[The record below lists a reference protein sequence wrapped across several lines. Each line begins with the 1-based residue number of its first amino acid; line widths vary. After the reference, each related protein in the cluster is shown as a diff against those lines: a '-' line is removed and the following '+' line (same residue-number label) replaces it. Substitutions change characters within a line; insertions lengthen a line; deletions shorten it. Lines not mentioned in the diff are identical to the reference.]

1 MGNGN
6 HSSEIVSGE
15 PEIFSQLRSFEGE
28 PVEFWPKYLSG
39 LIALAKAERGG
50 ILIRNQ
56 REGWKPIVVQ
66 PQGAKILDDLNRSA
80 HEFDQDVKLS
90 TRNGVMASPVMVG
103 EEATGHRALI
113 NLTPEGSNT
122 QALALLY
129 LPEKEALSLADV
141 LVRLGL
147 AREIATSYSLQRR
160 LSRAEDSAGSF
171 ASILDLLQVM
181 DARQRYLEAAMTL
194 CNEVAARFRCDRVS
208 LGFLVNNQVRLQA
221 ISHTEKIEKKM
232 EAVLS
237 LEEVMEEALDQDEEV
252 MIPSQ
257 PGSDTVVRCH
267 NKFAGGEGSINLA
280 SIPMRR
286 VGEPEGVLTLERS
299 GDEFSET
306 EMQTLRALCD
316 QVVTRLEEL
325 RKRDRWMGARAWATI
340 REKASGLVGVEN
352 TGWKLLSLII
362 ALGLCIL
369 VFGGSNYRVEAPFI
383 LKSDT
388 LAQVPASFDGYIEQV
403 HFHVGDQVPSGEP
416 LLDLDQKELLLQ
428 EASERAELLRHRSDA
443 QRAQAEG
450 ELAKMRS
457 AQAMADQSEARIEM
471 IEYRLEQSVLSSPF
485 DGVVVEGDLRERIGA
500 PVKQGE
506 VLLKIAQLDRLFAE
520 GKVHERNINYL
531 DQGAS
536 GEIAFASRPNERFP
550 VILERIEPL
559 AMPEEEGNMFVI
571 RCQLK
576 GPVPD
581 WWRPGMSG
589 LCKIDSERRSYLWML
604 THRTVEY
611 LRMKLWW

>member
-1 MGNGN
+1 MANGSN
-6 HSSEIVSGE
+6 SSDTISGI
-15 PEIFSQLRSFEGE
+15 PETFTRLRSFEGE
-28 PVEFWPKYLSG
+28 PGEFWPKFLCG
-39 LIALAKAERGG
+39 LVDLAKAGSGG
-50 ILIRNQ
+50 ILIRN
-56 REGWKPIVVQ
+56 RSEEWKPIAVQ
-66 PQGAKILDDLNRSA
+66 PKGVKILDNVSLEGHDFN
-80 HEFDQDVKLS
+80 EDVKLGV
-90 TRNGVMASPVMVG
+90 RNGVTARSI
-103 EEATGHRALI
+103 EEGKRETAHRVLVD
-113 NLTPEGSNT
+113 LTPEGSNT

-129 LPEKEALSLADV
+129 LPEKEATSLADV

-147 AREIATSYSLQRR
+147 AREIATSYSLKRR
-160 LSRAEDSAGSF
+160 LSRAEDSVGSF

-252 MIPSQ
+252 MIPAQ
-257 PGSDTVVRCH
+257 PGSDTVIRCH
-267 NKFAGGEGSINLA
+267 NKFASGEGGIKIA
-280 SIPMRR
+280 SIPMRH

-299 GDEFSET
+299 GDEFNEA

-340 REKASGLVGVEN
+340 REKASKLVGVDN

-388 LAQVPASFDGYIEQV
+388 LAQIPASFDGYIERV

-428 EASERAELLRHRSDA
+428 EASERAELRRHRSDA

-531 DQGAS
+531 DQGAI
-536 GEIAFASRPNERFP
+536 GEIAFASRPDERFP

-576 GPVPD
+576 GSVPD

-589 LCKIDSERRSYLWML
+589 LCKIESERRSYLWML
-604 THRTVEY
+604 THRTMEY

>member
-1 MGNGN
+1 MANGN

-15 PEIFSQLRSFEGE
+15 LETFARLRSFEGE
-28 PVEFWPKYLSG
+28 PVEFWPRYLSG

-50 ILIRNQ
+50 ILIRN
-56 REGWKPIVVQ
+56 RAEGWKPIVVQ
-66 PQGAKILDDLNRSA
+66 PKGAKILDEQNRPD
-80 HEFDQDVKLS
+80 HDFEEDVKLS
-90 TRNGVMASPVMVG
+90 IRNGVMASPVMVG
-103 EEATGHRALI
+103 EEATARRVVI

-129 LPEKEALSLADV
+129 LPEKEAISLADV

-160 LSRAEDSAGSF
+160 LSRAEDSVGSF

-252 MIPSQ
+252 MIPAQ
-257 PGSDTVVRCH
+257 PGSDTVIRCH
-267 NKFAGGEGSINLA
+267 NKFAGGEGGINIA
-280 SIPMRR
+280 SIPMRHA
-286 VGEPEGVLTLERS
+286 GEPEGVLTLERS
-299 GDEFSET
+299 GDEFNET

-325 RKRDRWMGARAWATI
+325 RKRDRWMGARAWAAI
-340 REKASGLVGVEN
+340 REKVSKLVGVDN
-352 TGWKLLSLII
+352 TGWKLLSLIM
-362 ALGLCIL
+362 AFGLCIL

-388 LAQVPASFDGYIEQV
+388 LAQIPASFDGYIERV

-428 EASERAELLRHRSDA
+428 EASERAELRRHRSDA

-536 GEIAFASRPNERFP
+536 GEIAFASRPDERFP

-571 RCQLK
+571 RCQLE
-576 GPVPD
+576 GSVPD

-589 LCKIDSERRSYLWML
+589 LCKIESDRRSYLWML

>member
-1 MGNGN
+1 MAKGSN
-6 HSSEIVSGE
+6 SCDTISGI
-15 PEIFSQLRSFEGE
+15 PETFARLRSFEGE
-28 PVEFWPKYLSG
+28 PGEFWPKFLSG
-39 LIALAKAERGG
+39 LIDLAKAGSGG
-50 ILIRNQ
+50 ILIRNSS
-56 REGWKPIVVQ
+56 EDWKSIAVQ
-66 PQGAKILDDLNRSA
+66 PKGLKILDNVNLAGHDFN
-80 HEFDQDVKLS
+80 EDVKLGV
-90 TRNGVMASPVMVG
+90 RNGVTARSI
-103 EEATGHRALI
+103 EEGKRETAHRVLVD
-113 NLTPEGSNT
+113 LTPEGSNT
-122 QALALLY
+122 QALALLF
-129 LPEKEALSLADV
+129 LPEQEAISLTDV
-141 LVRLGL
+141 MIRLDL
-147 AREIATSYSLQRR
+147 AREIAASYSLQRR
-160 LSRAEDSAGSF
+160 LSRAEVSVGSF
-171 ASILDLLQVM
+171 ASILDLLQVL
-181 DARQRYLEAAMTL
+181 DTRQRYLEAAMTL

-208 LGFLVNNQVRLQA
+208 LGVLVNNQVRLQA

-252 MIPSQ
+252 VIPVR

-267 NKFAGGEGSINLA
+267 DNFAGGDADINIA

-286 VGEPEGVLTLERS
+286 LGEPEGVLTLERS
-299 GDEFSET
+299 GDEFDEN

-316 QVVTRLEEL
+316 QVVTRLESL
-325 RKRDRWMGARAWATI
+325 RKRDRWMGARVWAAI
-340 REKASGLVGVEN
+340 REQSSRLVGVQN
-352 TGWKLLSLII
+352 TGWKLLGLLIAI
-362 ALGLCIL
+362 GLGVL
-369 VFGGSNYRVEAPFI
+369 VFGRGNYRVEAPFI

-388 LAQVPASFDGYIEQV
+388 LAQIPASFDGYIEQV

-416 LLDLDQKELLLQ
+416 LLDLDQEELLLQ
-428 EASERAELLRHRSDA
+428 EASERAELRRHRSDA

-471 IEYRLEQSVLSSPF
+471 IEYRLQQSVLSSPF

-536 GEIAFASRPNERFP
+536 GEIAFASRPDERFP

-559 AMPEEEGNMFVI
+559 AMPGEEGNMFVI
-571 RCQLK
+571 RCQLE
-576 GPVPD
+576 GSAPD

-589 LCKIDSERRSYLWML
+589 LCKIESDRRSYLWML

>member
-1 MGNGN
+1 MG
-6 HSSEIVSGE
+6 V
-15 PEIFSQLRSFEGE
+15 
-28 PVEFWPKYLSG
+28 
-39 LIALAKAERGG
+39 
-50 ILIRNQ
+50 
-56 REGWKPIVVQ
+56 
-66 PQGAKILDDLNRSA
+66 D
-80 HEFDQDVKLS
+80 
-90 TRNGVMASPVMVG
+90 
-103 EEATGHRALI
+103 
-113 NLTPEGSNT
+113 
-122 QALALLY
+122 
-129 LPEKEALSLADV
+129 
-141 LVRLGL
+141 
-147 AREIATSYSLQRR
+147 
-160 LSRAEDSAGSF
+160 
-171 ASILDLLQVM
+171 
-181 DARQRYLEAAMTL
+181 
-194 CNEVAARFRCDRVS
+194 
-208 LGFLVNNQVRLQA
+208 
-221 ISHTEKIEKKM
+221 
-232 EAVLS
+232 
-237 LEEVMEEALDQDEEV
+237 
-252 MIPSQ
+252 
-257 PGSDTVVRCH
+257 
-267 NKFAGGEGSINLA
+267 
-280 SIPMRR
+280 
-286 VGEPEGVLTLERS
+286 
-299 GDEFSET
+299 
-306 EMQTLRALCD
+306 
-316 QVVTRLEEL
+316 
-325 RKRDRWMGARAWATI
+325 
-340 REKASGLVGVEN
+340 N

-362 ALGLCIL
+362 AFGLCIL

-388 LAQVPASFDGYIEQV
+388 LAQIPASFDGYIERV

-428 EASERAELLRHRSDA
+428 EASERAELRRHRSDA

-536 GEIAFASRPNERFP
+536 GEIAFASRPDERFP

-571 RCQLK
+571 RCQLE
-576 GPVPD
+576 GSVPD

-589 LCKIDSERRSYLWML
+589 LCKIESERRSYLWML